1 VEKEAK
7 IKEIAE
13 KYKDANDVS
22 FLDGVTVT
30 YDDYWF
36 TVRASNTESKLRLIL
51 EAKSKELMEQKRDEV
66 ASLIQE

>member
-1 VEKEAK
+1 MEKEAK